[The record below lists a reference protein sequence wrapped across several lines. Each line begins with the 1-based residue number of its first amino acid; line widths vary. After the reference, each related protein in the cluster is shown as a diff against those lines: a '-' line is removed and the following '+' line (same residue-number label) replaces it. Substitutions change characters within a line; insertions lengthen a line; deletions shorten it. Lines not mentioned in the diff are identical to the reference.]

1 MCVSFGYVL
10 GNCVHQFL
18 FPSLL
23 VKLYAFLLSASTAE
37 TLLSTRALLNDLC
50 CPETAIISVG
60 VCWSCSVLASRDHF
74 SNRMT
79 VYELKRWINGNIA
92 ALLHL
97 LSDRSRCGCICL
109 KEKGSRSIVVLSHD
123 SFLWTNGK
131 QHTTV
136 VSTALGD
143 VDIPFIVTAPVSS
156 SRIF

>member
-10 GNCVHQFL
+10 GNGVHQFL

-23 VKLYAFLLSASTAE
+23 VKLYKCLLSASTAE
-37 TLLSTRALLNDLC
+37 TLLSTKALLNGLC
-50 CPETAIISVG
+50 CLETAIISVG

-79 VYELKRWINGNIA
+79 VYELKSWINGNGNTA

-97 LSDRSRCGCICL
+97 LSDHGGCVCICL

-123 SFLWTNGK
+123 SFL
-131 QHTTV
+131 
-136 VSTALGD
+136 
-143 VDIPFIVTAPVSS
+143 
-156 SRIF
+156 